1 MHPCS
6 FAPESILK
14 KRKARE
20 ELRAKA
26 LASRAEEKKAA
37 KTRRAGMLKRAEA
50 YVKEYTAAEKEL
62 VAARRAAR
70 SSGDFFVDPEAKLA
84 FVVRIRGINGV
95 SPKTRKILQL
105 LRLRQINN
113 GAFVRLNKATLQMLT
128 LVAPYVAWGYP
139 NLKSIRELVYKR
151 GFAKLNKQR
160 VAITDNSIVEAALGE
175 HGIVVR
181 LRGLGGRRRPCHPS
195 WRRPLTPLPSS
206 SSHPFPLQCVEDL
219 IHEIFTVGPKFKEA
233 NNFLWPFKLS
243 NAVGGMERK
252 LSHFIEG
259 GQAGNREHK
268 INALVQRML

>member
-1 MHPCS
+1 MSDAAKTS

-70 SSGDFFVDPEAKLA
+70 ASGDFFVDPEAKLA

-128 LVAPYVAWGYP
+128 LVAPYIAWGYP
-139 NLKSIRELVYKR
+139 NMKSIRELVYKR

-175 HGIVVR
+175 HGIV
-181 LRGLGGRRRPCHPS
+181 
-195 WRRPLTPLPSS
+195 
-206 SSHPFPLQCVEDL
+206 CVEDL

-259 GQAGNREHK
+259 GQAGNRETK
-268 INALVQRML
+268 INALIQRML